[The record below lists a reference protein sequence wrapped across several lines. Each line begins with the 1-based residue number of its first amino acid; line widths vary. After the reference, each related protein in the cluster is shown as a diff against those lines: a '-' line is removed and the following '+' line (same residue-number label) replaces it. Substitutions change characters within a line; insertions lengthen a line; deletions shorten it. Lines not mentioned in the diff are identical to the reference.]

1 MNYPDSFRRSA
12 SSRRNSQRAE
22 DNHGIGP
29 SRQLIIEGPPRPEKV
44 APRRED
50 RDDEDPSYRPGP
62 SSAPPRRENVSRPEI
77 IEEHETVAIQDS
89 ARLDLQIDE
98 HGLKTN
104 PQSCTLAQVQIHVLQ
119 ERIGKVMLSSPR
131 LQYQRDPTRKIGIRM
146 KLVVTHHE
154 KTYLF
159 PFFERT
165 LNYRRRHPL
174 PSHPIP
180 AFYAPKSSIHR
191 NRRRTH
197 EVPSPSLQPPHPPHY
212 GSHVNTNEGRPNRR
226 SSSRAHLRP
235 PSPPT
240 VPPGF
245 VTPSPYLVSSYQQPQ
260 DPGSGHGHAGG
271 GSGGGGNRHDLAT
284 LAEQPNP
291 KANEKVRNS
300 IVLCVYRHSQKAF
313 DYRFVQL
320 RSSTGH
326 RLDGEGQH
334 YTTDL
339 HVFRKMRRT
348 YEKELR
354 GSIRRFLSFK
364 VLSTVRLLQ
373 YGDGMFFRPD
383 QEDDIFSSKFMR
395 IWQNPRDELDGC
407 LGSII

>member
-1 MNYPDSFRRSA
+1 M
-12 SSRRNSQRAE
+12 QV
-22 DNHGIGP
+22 
-29 SRQLIIEGPPRPEKV
+29 Q
-44 APRRED
+44 
-50 RDDEDPSYRPGP
+50 
-62 SSAPPRRENVSRPEI
+62 
-77 IEEHETVAIQDS
+77 
-89 ARLDLQIDE
+89 ARLGLQIDE

-104 PQSCTLAQVQIHVLQ
+104 PQACTLAQIQIHVLQ
-119 ERIGKVMLSSPR
+119 ERIGKVMLSSRR
-131 LQYQRDPTRKIGIRM
+131 LQYQRDPTRKIG
-146 KLVVTHHE
+146 
-154 KTYLF
+154 
-159 PFFERT
+159 T
-165 LNYRRRHPL
+165 L
-174 PSHPIP
+174 
-180 AFYAPKSSIHR
+180 
-191 NRRRTH
+191 
-197 EVPSPSLQPPHPPHY
+197 
-212 GSHVNTNEGRPNRR
+212 
-226 SSSRAHLRP
+226 
-235 PSPPT
+235 
-240 VPPGF
+240 
-245 VTPSPYLVSSYQQPQ
+245 SSYQYPQ

-326 RLDGEGQH
+326 RLDRGGQH

-339 HVFRKMRRT
+339 HVFQKMRRT

-395 IWQNPRDELDGC
+395 IWQNPREELDGAIDIYEWNRW
-407 LGSII
+407 LLRQKALAEGLDMAIELIEDYVPDRIVLFAGMWLIGIAGLTAGWLIKGGDPGLVATVMSFVLTFIAAVVALTSVWDWFDGDRSREIQRRAVVVIQNPEERKYTKVAPQSQK